1 MGGQGGAGAAIGPAP
16 GHRRLRL
23 PRSVDIGIATIVAA
37 FLTGGFGFAAIVVDH
52 LTASPPPPANRGVVA
67 EPSTPAKP
75 RVTVTVRV
83 PVPGVTITVTPTIE
97 PVASPTGAAERSGS
111 PPAHRGTV
119 AAVVLDRVGTVLLSL
134 GTAMAGFA
142 ALLVNLRRRRG

>member
-111 PPAHRGTV
+111 PPPTAVQSQQWSWTELAPSCSASAQQWRGS
-119 AAVVLDRVGTVLLSL
+119 RHCWSI
-134 GTAMAGFA
+134 
-142 ALLVNLRRRRG
+142 